1 MPPCSPSLTRKAE
14 LTPTAQKAST
24 VGLGALTLPCHL
36 WPGRAFLP
44 RDSSRRRGAMDGSP
58 ADGWEGELE
67 RWLAPF
73 LARLGRKERRR
84 RAPLYPKGPIPPGE
98 RKRIQA
104 KAARVGP
111 RNPQQPPH
119 LTPP

>member
-36 WPGRAFLP
+36 LPGRAFLP
-44 RDSSRRRGAMDGSP
+44 RDGSRRRGAMDGSP

-73 LARLGRKERRR
+73 LARLGRKGRRR
-84 RAPLYPKGPIPPGE
+84 RAPLLPKGPIPPGRGKGIPPE
-98 RKRIQA
+98 GRA
-104 KAARVGP
+104 VPP
-111 RNPQQPPH
+111 RAPP
-119 LTPP
+119 

>member
-44 RDSSRRRGAMDGSP
+44 RDGSRRRGAMDGSP

-73 LARLGRKERRR
+73 LARVGRKERRGWG
-84 RAPLYPKGPIPPGE
+84 ALFLKGPVLPGGGQ
-98 RKRIQA
+98 RNQA
-104 KAARVGP
+104 VAPACARRGP
-111 RNPQQPPH
+111 RGGA
-119 LTPP
+119 